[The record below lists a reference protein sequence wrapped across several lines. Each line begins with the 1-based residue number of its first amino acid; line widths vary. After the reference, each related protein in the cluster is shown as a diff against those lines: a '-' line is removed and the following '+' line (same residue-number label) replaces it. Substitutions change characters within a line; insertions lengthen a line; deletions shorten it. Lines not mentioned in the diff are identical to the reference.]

1 MARMRSGDV
10 ALVAAGIVLAAAS
23 ARQISVSNAEHGFA
37 AQDRVVYASRF
48 HRRPGRFGPTNL
60 TVLHDDPPNRLD
72 RACAAFRPARPAGA
86 PRRLLCAN
94 IEHRAGVASIVRTYW
109 APLVLDTGVQAG

>member
-1 MARMRSGDV
+1 MRFGDV

-23 ARQISVSNAEHGFA
+23 ARQISVANAEHGFP
-37 AQDRVVYASRF
+37 AQDRLVYASRF
-48 HRRPGRFGPTNL
+48 HGLHGRFGPTDL

-86 PRRLLCAN
+86 ARRLLCAN
-94 IEHRAGVASIVRTYW
+94 IEHTAGVARIVRTYE
-109 APLVLDTGVQAG
+109 APLALDAGVQAG